1 MDTATIYEENKNL
14 IHQVIQT
21 HYPFMVNSND
31 YEDVF
36 QDGSIGLMKAIKNF
50 NPDLGYKFS
59 TLAYPAIK
67 NKIGQDVFRYY
78 SNFRV
83 SRGSYYVLLAY
94 SQYEKQGYSFDEI
107 VEKLDIDPNRLINI
121 LNAYNENSLEDNL
134 VSDDTLKIRD
144 TISDDYNLQE
154 KVEESYLVATSKV
167 LCKMF
172 LTDLE
177 YTIIS
182 NYYDGMTL
190 TKIGNTIK
198 KSTTYVRRVVL
209 RVENKIFPAFREYL
223 EGNIRFGELCELLVK
238 SRKKTK
244 SVLKCYLYYSLNN
257 GDHEQFFDD
266 FEALK
271 SSYGSAMILNLIK
284 FVTNDGVCYCKIT
297 DILADTVKILDK
309 YFSSEGIERRIQD
322 LLDEDDEVDA
332 FWDNFITYHIN

>member
-1 MDTATIYEENKNL
+1 MDISTMYKENKNL
-14 IHQVIQT
+14 VHQVIQT
-21 HYPFMVNSND
+21 YYPFMVNTDD
-31 YEDVF
+31 YDDVF

-67 NKIGQDVFRYY
+67 NQIGTNVFRYY

-83 SRGSYYVLLAY
+83 SRGSYHTLLAY

-107 VEKLDIDPNRLINI
+107 IEELDIDPNKLRNI
-121 LNAYNENSLEDNL
+121 LNAYNENSLEESL
-134 VSDDTLKIRD
+134 VGDDSLKIRD

-182 NYYDGMTL
+182 NYYDGMTP
-190 TKIGNTIK
+190 TKIGNAIK
-198 KSTTYVRRVVL
+198 KSATYVCKVVS

-223 EGNIRFGELCELLVK
+223 DGNIKFGELCELLVK
-238 SRKKTK
+238 SSKKTR
-244 SVLKCYLYYSLNN
+244 SVLKCYLYYSLAN
-257 GDHEQFFDD
+257 GDDEQFFNDL
-266 FEALK
+266 EVLK
-271 SSYGSAMILNLIK
+271 SSYGSDTVNSLIR
-284 FVTNDGVCYCKIT
+284 FTMNDGVYYYRVL
-297 DILADTVKILDK
+297 DILSDTIKILDK
-309 YFSSEGIERRIQD
+309 YFSTGGIEKKILA
-322 LLDEDDEVDA
+322 LLDDDDEVDT
-332 FWDNFITYHIN
+332 FWNNFITNHIN